1 MSSLREQFLLHRIR
15 AFKDQRAFGELVADY
30 RPISYRYLRSKLP
43 TEQDAED
50 ALNTSLLR
58 TWNYIT
64 RAEHVESV
72 GGLIFTVARGVVSE
86 FYRHRVPNVSIESMQ
101 EAGMDIEA
109 KGGGER
115 SMTQSA
121 EVQLAKE
128 LLDQL
133 EGEDRLIIL
142 MRHFEGR
149 SLREIAQRVGK
160 SEGATRVALHRA
172 MKKMR
177 NLFMPRT

>member
-1 MSSLREQFLLHRIR
+1 M
-15 AFKDQRAFGELVADY
+15 
-30 RPISYRYLRSKLP
+30 
-43 TEQDAED
+43 EQDAED
-50 ALNTSLLR
+50 ALNTTLLR
-58 TWNYIT
+58 AWNYFT

-101 EAGMDIEA
+101 EAGMDIAAERS
-109 KGGGER
+109 GDR

-121 EVQLAKE
+121 DVELAKE

-149 SLREIAQRVGK
+149 SLGDIAKRIGK
-160 SEGATRVALHRA
+160 SDGATRVALHRA
-172 MKKMR
+172 MKKLR
-177 NLFMPRT
+177 TLFTPRA